1 MDPLEDDDTIF
12 LADVL
17 LDECE
22 EAQRKQTAGAS
33 KTGSEKFVWVEED
46 EEGNPLPKRR
56 RTGEGRKR
64 GSSTVTSGSMD
75 PSCASTSGHQ
85 SVTGTIQDIG
95 SLIQEVQ
102 DLLGP
107 AEDPAPSHWKDRQA
121 STLEKWTVLRPVMV
135 NQMLLSEKPKEAA
148 CHHCRA
154 KVATVMCKDCLPR
167 PLHCTAC
174 DLARH
179 DSLVL
184 HNRSSMVEGFYRPLP
199 PTTHIKEEEGGKFS
213 YHGRECFLPVIL
225 PCCDCST
232 GQTTVSAGKQVIL
245 IGMNGRYNLSLP
257 TVSCSCG
264 KTWDVTISHLVE
276 SGYWPATV
284 NFETLYTVDLFTT
297 YEDLKITAPGMSRQA
312 FVAMLEQR
320 TKLFG
325 RSGKICGDTMQKS
338 FLEWSY
344 AKFEV
349 ERLSQVHHFQCP
361 ACTPSML
368 AVAVDGNRKLY
379 RFKSQPGPNGF
390 FEGVFLA
397 KDAEVT
403 SFVDYI
409 HGSTGHNPGKGRC
422 GTGEWMAARESSS
435 KSASKVDEEGV
446 EVAVCRHG
454 ILLKGLNMFRGEIFA
469 YPLYLQKQLASQNVQ
484 FFCSDVVCKY
494 WPYLQRVVGHCPEL
508 QDLLN
513 MRPFL
518 SIMHAKAHSW
528 MCELQWGGRNQE
540 GAGTT
545 IGEEVEQVN
554 SFLSRAAICS
564 KYMSKAVRTDI
575 LTIQASGWNK
585 RKAENLDRT
594 LAKRYIKTVQR
605 ISEASEDLKKLTAEL
620 SIQED
625 TVQQWVSDVQQWT
638 AGTTSQND
646 LEKTIEGLYL
656 SIKQRKYQLY
666 RKADGNKRRHQ
677 LRKKIAAEKR
687 ALEDAITKHNAV
699 LGETDKL
706 PPPNELLAEE
716 NYSWPWE
723 CHGDMAKKKRV
734 YDKVMLLTRLKEEE
748 GIVVREVKQHW
759 EYLRSVVG
767 MMEDLSSQLS
777 QGITQQSSTEALTG
791 RGREGLFCL
800 LRKRLS
806 AVKAQ
811 QGAARTTYQRVLGL
825 QALSLDDSSTDDE
838 ENLDS
843 SSSSD
848 EEP

>member
-1 MDPLEDDDTIF
+1 MDTLEDDDAIF

-17 LDECE
+17 LDECKE
-22 EAQRKQTAGAS
+22 DQGKQTTGAS
-33 KTGSEKFVWVEED
+33 KTGSEKFVWVEVD
-46 EEGNPLPKRR
+46 QEGNPPPKRS
-56 RTGEGRKR
+56 RTGEKRKR
-64 GSSTVTSGSMD
+64 GSATVTSGSMD
-75 PSCASTSGHQ
+75 PSCAPSTSGLE
-85 SVTGTIQDIG
+85 SGTIQDIG

-107 AEDPAPSHWKDRQA
+107 TQQPAPSHWKDRQA
-121 STLEKWTVLRPVMV
+121 STFEKWTVLRPFMV
-135 NQMLLSEKPKEAA
+135 NQMLLSEKPKEGI

-154 KVATVMCKDCLPR
+154 KVAVVMCHDCLPR

-174 DLARH
+174 DVAKH
-179 DSLVL
+179 DSMVL
-184 HNRSSMVEGFYRPLP
+184 HNRTSMMEGFFRPLP
-199 PTTHIKEEEGGKFS
+199 PSTYIKEDEEGKLS
-213 YHGRECFLPVIL
+213 YHEKECFLPIVL
-225 PCCDCST
+225 PFCDCST
-232 GQTTVSAGKQVIL
+232 GQMTVSAGKQVIL

-257 TVSCSCG
+257 TLSCSCG
-264 KTWDVTISHLVE
+264 KTLSVSIGDLVE
-276 SGYWPATV
+276 SGYWQATV
-284 NFETLYTVDLFTT
+284 NFETVYEVDLFTT

-312 FVAMLEQR
+312 FVSMLEQR

-338 FLEWSY
+338 FLEWTY

-349 ERLSQVHHFQCP
+349 ERLSQVQHFQCP

-390 FEGVFLA
+390 FDGVFLA

-409 HGSTGHNPGKGRC
+409 HGTTRHNPAKGRC
-422 GTGEWMAARESSS
+422 GTGEWVAARESSN

-454 ILLKGLNMFRGEIFA
+454 FLLKALNMFRGEIFA
-469 YPLYLQKQLASQNVQ
+469 YPLYLQRQLASQNVQ

-564 KYMSKAVRTDI
+564 KYMSKAVRTDM
-575 LTIQASGWNK
+575 LTIQASGWKK

-594 LAKRYIKTVQR
+594 LAKRYIK
-605 ISEASEDLKKLTAEL
+605 
-620 SIQED
+620 ED

-638 AGTTSQND
+638 RGSTSQND

-666 RKADGNKRRHQ
+666 RQSDGNKRRHQ
-677 LRKKIAAEKR
+677 LRKRIAAEKK
-687 ALEDAITKHNAV
+687 ALEDAISKRNAV
-699 LGETDKL
+699 VGEADKL
-706 PPPNELLAEE
+706 PPPSELLAED

-734 YDKVMLLTRLKEEE
+734 HDKVMLLTRLKEEE
-748 GIVVREVKQHW
+748 VIVVREVKQHW
-759 EYLRSVVG
+759 EYMRS
-767 MMEDLSSQLS
+767 MIEELSSHLS
-777 QGITQQSSTEALTG
+777 EGITQQSSAVALSE
-791 RGREGLFCL
+791 RGREGLLCL
-800 LRKRLS
+800 LKRRLS
-806 AVKAQ
+806 VVQAQ
-811 QGAARTTYQRVLGL
+811 QGAARTIYQSVLGL
-825 QALSLDDSSTDDE
+825 QTVSVDDSSADEE
-838 ENLDS
+838 ENLET

-848 EEP
+848 EEL